1 MSDVQSLEIWKPKFA
16 AWVESALPILK
27 EGNPKKAFASY
38 PWFTTKGDP
47 FTKLSKPAKEAR
59 FSLITTGGYSIEGP
73 QDPFRVAPSF
83 DETPAERRT
92 ISLDVDR
99 NKLRIDHAG
108 YDHRFAKEDIN
119 VNLPLDRLREL
130 AEAGE
135 IGSIAQQTQVV
146 MGLQPN
152 VGPLLNQLIPE
163 LVESL
168 SADDVE
174 AVLLVPS

>member
-1 MSDVQSLEIWKPKFA
+1 MSDVQSLESWSPKFA
-16 AWVESALPILK
+16 AWVETAVPLLQ

-38 PWFTTKGDP
+38 PWFTTEGAS
-47 FTKLSKPAKEAR
+47 FTRLDKPAKEAR
-59 FSLITTGGYSIEGP
+59 FALITTGGYSIEGP
-73 QDPFRVAPSF
+73 QDPFSPIPSF
-83 DETPAERRT
+83 DDSPAEIRT
-92 ISLDVDR
+92 IPLDVDR
-99 NKLRIDHAG
+99 SKLRIDHAG
-108 YDHRFAKEDIN
+108 YDHRFAKEDVN
-119 VNLPLDRLREL
+119 VNLPLDRLGEL

-135 IGSIAQQTQVV
+135 IGSIAQQTHVV

-163 LVESL
+163 LVETL